1 MTITRVILFV
11 LNHLQL
17 CDNFNLFIFAYILVV
32 AFHFPSLLFIDI
44 VLFFFLFLFLFYC
57 VIQFICCFSS
67 TFLMPLRP
75 FINFIVV
82 FHFHYFI
89 CKMWKLSPFIS
100 STFFH
105 HSFSWKISQR
115 SDSSPWRSFR
125 FTRKAVKRE
134 VKMEDSLLGFFS

>member
-17 CDNFNLFIFAYILVV
+17 CDNFNLFIFAYTYSSLL
-32 AFHFPSLLFIDI
+32 FTSPSLLFIDI
-44 VLFFFLFLFLFYC
+44 VLFFVLFFLFLFYC

-67 TFLMPLRP
+67 TLLMPLRP

-125 FTRKAVKRE
+125 FTRKAVKR
-134 VKMEDSLLGFFS
+134 G